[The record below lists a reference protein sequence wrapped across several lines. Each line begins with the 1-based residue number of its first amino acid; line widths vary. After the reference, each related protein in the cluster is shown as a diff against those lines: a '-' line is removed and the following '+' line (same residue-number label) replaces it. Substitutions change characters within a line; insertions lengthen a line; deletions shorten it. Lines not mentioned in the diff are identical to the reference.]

1 MLISALVNFLP
12 ILIAIVLH
20 ELGHGYAA
28 YLSGDDTAKR
38 YNRLSLNPLRHID
51 ITGTIIIPLIL
62 LLSKIGFVIG
72 WARPVPV
79 NYKNFRNPKRDL
91 ILVASAGILVNI
103 ALAVLSFGFLKLV
116 PFIEDPFLKSTLTL
130 FLVNM
135 VAFNIV
141 LAVFNVLP
149 IPPLDG
155 SKILF
160 GWIDSPKVQKLLNA
174 EQEGMAFIIF
184 IAVILPAILL
194 YFGYKFDPLGWYI
207 IQATQYFTSFLI

>member
-79 NYKNFRNPKRDL
+79 NYQNFRNPKRDL

-141 LAVFNVLP
+141 LAVFNALP